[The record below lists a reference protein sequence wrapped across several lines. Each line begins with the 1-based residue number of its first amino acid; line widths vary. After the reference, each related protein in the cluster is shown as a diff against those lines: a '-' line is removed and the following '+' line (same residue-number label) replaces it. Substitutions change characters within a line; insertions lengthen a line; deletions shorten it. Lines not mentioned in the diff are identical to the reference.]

1 MSDRDEL
8 SEEISRTV
16 PLPRIIAAAVAM
28 MRQDPVVQKL
38 VAEQLGG
45 APESEWHI
53 ETEAVA
59 KYIASLD
66 VRGLERLRELALS
79 LEGGMEH

>member
-1 MSDRDEL
+1 MSDRER

-53 ETEAVA
+53 ETSIAV
-59 KYIASLD
+59 
-66 VRGLERLRELALS
+66 VLRKS
-79 LEGGMEH
+79 